1 MSSSVRSSDDRKA
14 QRIKERL
21 EQPVAD
27 ARELAEKLGLSP
39 RPVRYWLVSYDEMR
53 GLIAQGGFQ
62 TRYPHWRWG
71 MQYKQQ
77 ERQEFM
83 GGKAFE
89 IVNNSDPSHAFLQ
102 VSNEFS
108 DQKSVIT
115 HVEAHS
121 DFFANNRWFGMFSE
135 APDAARMLSQH
146 AKTIREYMED
156 PDIGRDTVEQFIDH
170 VLTVEMQI
178 DQWSEF
184 TPVQQYAEEAYDS
197 DDADVTREER
207 VAELDLTD
215 EVTDQ
220 VFSEWIDDEETGER
234 VERLPEPAYDL
245 LGLLYTFGEQY
256 DESAGEAVEF
266 EEWQKDVLAMLRME
280 SYYFAPQ
287 RLTKVMNEGWATYW
301 ESTMMSDELFAGAD
315 EFIRYADKQ
324 SKVLQSQGMNPYA
337 LGESLWQYVENR
349 ANRRE
354 VITTLLQVDGITWR
368 NFNDAIDFEYVLEQL
383 APPAAIATVDSSTL
397 DAVAAL
403 DDVYVD
409 HDGLEAARNGDV
421 DADAFPWKVLSD
433 EAMVERH
440 YSLVQPANRSFLA
453 DVSRTRIEELSR
465 YVLETDR
472 FDSVDAALAAVDKEA
487 GWKRMREVRESKN
500 DVTFIDEYLTQEFVD
515 NHGLFA
521 YEYSH
526 LSGGFRVS
534 STEVRDVRNKLLLEF
549 TNFGKPRVGVRQI
562 NYRNQGELLLAHE
575 YNGIRL
581 DMDQMKDVLERLFEL
596 WGRPVN
602 LKTIDKRFTEEAIER
617 ARHRTEE
624 PDPVEIGVMLRYDG
638 ETFRVRELEDEMVE
652 DIAADEIDYDTT
664 PSQWPRPYR

>member
-1 MSSSVRSSDDRKA
+1 MSGSVRSSDDRKA

-21 EQPVAD
+21 ERPVAD
-27 ARELAEKLGLSP
+27 ARELAEKLGLHP
-39 RPVRYWLVSYDEMR
+39 RPVLYWLVSYDEMR

-135 APDAARMLSQH
+135 APDAARMLSRH
-146 AKTIREYMED
+146 AETIQEYMED
-156 PDIGRDTVEQFIDH
+156 PDIGRDTVEEFIDH
-170 VLTVEMQI
+170 ILTVEMQI

-184 TPVQQYAEEAYDS
+184 MPVQRHAEKAYDGDETDIS
-197 DDADVTREER
+197 REER

-215 EVTDQ
+215 EITDQ
-220 VFSEWIDDEETGER
+220 VFSEWIDDEETEESI
-234 VERLPEPAYDL
+234 ERLPEPEYDL

-256 DESAGEAVEF
+256 DESGAEAVQF
-266 EEWQKDVLAMLRME
+266 EDWQKDVLAMLRME

-287 RLTKVMNEGWATYW
+287 RMTKTMNEGWAAYW
-301 ESTMMSDELFAGAD
+301 ESTMMSDELFAGVD

-337 LGESLWQYVENR
+337 LGQSLWEYVENR

-354 VITTLLQVDGITWR
+354 VITNLLQVDGITWR
-368 NFNDAIDFEYVLEQL
+368 NFHDAIDFEDVLEEL
-383 APPAAIATVDSSTL
+383 APPDAIASVDSSTL

-403 DDVYVD
+403 DDTYLD
-409 HDGLEAARNGDV
+409 HEGLEAARNGDV
-421 DADAFPWKVLSD
+421 DVDEFPWKVLTYQ
-433 EAMVERH
+433 AMVERH
-440 YSLVQPANRSFLA
+440 YSLVQPANRSFLSDINRA
-453 DVSRTRIEELSR
+453 RIEELSR

-472 FDSVDAALAAVDKEA
+472 FDSVDGALAAVDKEA

-526 LSGGFRVS
+526 LSDGFRVS
-534 STEVRDVRNKLLLEF
+534 STEVQDVRNKLLLEF
-549 TNFGKPRVGVRQI
+549 TNFGKPRVGVREI
-562 NYRNQGELLLAHE
+562 NYQNQGELLLAHE

-581 DMDQMKDVLERLFEL
+581 DMDQMKDVMERLFEL

-602 LKTIDKRFTEEAIER
+602 LKTIDKRFTEEVVER
-617 ARHRTEE
+617 ARHKNEE
-624 PDPVEIGVMLRYDG
+624 PTPVEVGVMLRYDG
-638 ETFRVRELEDEMVE
+638 EKFRVRELEDDMVE

-664 PSQWPRPYR
+664 PSQWPRR